1 MFEMLE
7 GKDADQK
14 ERFKMLKK
22 SLHIENLI

>member
-1 MFEMLE
+1 MFEMIK

-22 SLHIENLI
+22 SVHIGNLI